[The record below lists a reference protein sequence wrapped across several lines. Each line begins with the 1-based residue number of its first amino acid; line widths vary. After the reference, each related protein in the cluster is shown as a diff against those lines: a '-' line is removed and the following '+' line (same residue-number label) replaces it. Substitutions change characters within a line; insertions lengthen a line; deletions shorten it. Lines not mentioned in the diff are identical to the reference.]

1 MVTGADVFTHAD
13 VYDEMVQAGG
23 ALMVRDRPDLER
35 TLAGLL
41 ASPEQLR
48 ALGEHARAY
57 AAAQIDG
64 FEDGWRAI
72 APLLPAP

>member
-1 MVTGADVFTHAD
+1 MTIRAR
-13 VYDEMVQAGG
+13 AGG
-23 ALMVRDRPDLER
+23 AAVFVLLGW
-35 TLAGLL
+35 LAGLL

-57 AAAQIDG
+57 AAAQIDR